1 MYSDINQ
8 KVLREKIA
16 YVSQEP
22 YFFKGTLKENILFG
36 NNDLVSEMD
45 IIKVLEQVKL
55 DKYIDENPEGIHT
68 KLQENAT
75 NLSGGQ
81 SQRLSLARALIR
93 KPEVLILDEATS
105 NLDVI
110 TEKSITESIDS
121 IKGMTIIVI
130 AHRLSTIKRC
140 DRIFAICD
148 GKIKEAG
155 THDELMHK
163 KGFYYSLW
171 KEQL

>member
-8 KVLREKIA
+8 KVLRKKIA

-75 NLSGGQ
+75 NLSGG
-81 SQRLSLARALIR
+81 
-93 KPEVLILDEATS
+93 
-105 NLDVI
+105 
-110 TEKSITESIDS
+110 
-121 IKGMTIIVI
+121 
-130 AHRLSTIKRC
+130 
-140 DRIFAICD
+140 
-148 GKIKEAG
+148 
-155 THDELMHK
+155 
-163 KGFYYSLW
+163 
-171 KEQL
+171 